1 MIAKTLQE
9 TDFANPR
16 EAAAEAVRM
25 LSGSAAGADAKRA
38 GRQWIAEAE
47 EAAKGMA
54 ANDALLLLDSYYPV
68 FHLTYGTT
76 PDPEFVRGIIMRAFA
91 ARISGDEGIDPYILY
106 RAVRRELRGDDREA
120 YLGKP
125 LKWVTAMLDRWY
137 CEFRTGVY
145 RDPNPTRRWS
155 TRASRLSDYDLAR
168 RVEILLSEDLWT
180 WERNQGAFKRRLAQN
195 YGHLCR

>member
-76 PDPEFVRGIIMRAFA
+76 PDPEFVRGIIMSLR
-91 ARISGDEGIDPYILY
+91 RPY
-106 RAVRRELRGDDREA
+106 
-120 YLGKP
+120 
-125 LKWVTAMLDRWY
+125 
-137 CEFRTGVY
+137 
-145 RDPNPTRRWS
+145 
-155 TRASRLSDYDLAR
+155 
-168 RVEILLSEDLWT
+168 
-180 WERNQGAFKRRLAQN
+180 KRRR
-195 YGHLCR
+195 GHRSLHPLPRRPARTAG